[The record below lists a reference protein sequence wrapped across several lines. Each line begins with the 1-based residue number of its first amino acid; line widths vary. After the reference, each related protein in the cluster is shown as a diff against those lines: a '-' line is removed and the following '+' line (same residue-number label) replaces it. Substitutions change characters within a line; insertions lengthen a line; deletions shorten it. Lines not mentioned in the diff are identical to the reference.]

1 MYYDRGTQSRRIEIL
16 LHINSILVML
26 DTQEKNIVQCA
37 ATLACQLHR
46 GQVDKAGVDY
56 FSGHLTTVAKMGKTW
71 QEEVV
76 GYLHDAT
83 EDTPNSVEQVLNL
96 LNEKLETPLSDCD
109 REELAVALRL
119 LNHHFAPDRETYIHR
134 IKDNPLATAVKLHDL
149 THNMNLS
156 RLPNPT
162 KKDYERVARYKK
174 EYDYLSKV

>member
-1 MYYDRGTQSRRIEIL
+1 MP
-16 LHINSILVML
+16 INMKK
-26 DTQEKNIVQCA
+26 DIVCRA
-37 ATLACQLHR
+37 AALARQLHR

-76 GYLHDAT
+76 GYLHDAS
-83 EDTPNSVEQVLNL
+83 EDTSNTIDEVLNL
-96 LNEKLETPLSDCD
+96 LEERLETPLSTVE